1 MSFDQNQHLLRVV
14 DTRLNNVSEN
24 AVSHVVEQGAAVS
37 SYIKLPSVSNSNQN
51 TNFNLN
57 NIAPNVCRDPRLVL
71 TQSVYI
77 TITAQNTTGAAIN
90 IIQSSNFGFK
100 QYPLNRCISSVQH
113 QINQASETL
122 TSSEI
127 LSEIARINCFPEDM
141 NFYDNAMPDYV
152 DSYTNAQGTNFNPLA
167 AYSGTLAGNGV
178 FKPRTV
184 NYSIYTKP
192 GVISANSVPANSTGT
207 LILQADLYEPLITP
221 FTNIS
226 TKNAPGLYGINGENI
241 AITWLNDLANNMIAY
256 SPPPGLTVSTVSGQP
271 TGISVSYGEPG
282 TAIGNANL
290 FCVYLTPHASMMSS
304 IPQQSVQHY
313 NQYQTF
319 STAISGAVAAGA
331 SVSTSSSVCQFTNIP
346 FRILVYARLTN
357 TSRTFETPDK
367 YLQLTSLSCQLDN
380 GAFSFNGASSRQLVD
395 ASIRNGLQM
404 PPDVALGAALNYAET
419 LNGTFPPALY
429 GCSSVMVIDPAMDL
443 QLAEGLTNGSPGRYI
458 FQVQNATFKNT
469 TGTSFPSV
477 TLYVVGINNAVLERV
492 GTEYR
497 NYLLSIDSD
506 KLKKAKD
513 LPAVS
518 LQEYTD
524 SRFANSFLSGGNP
537 GFSQYIRSG
546 LHRLKSAAR
555 RGVEY
560 LQENPQVIHKGLEYA
575 KKALGGARKPAVRSM
590 DLFYE

>member
-1 MSFDQNQHLLRVV
+1 MAHAMSIDPNQHLLRVV

-71 TQSVYI
+71 SQTVYI
-77 TITAQNTTGAAIN
+77 SIVAQNTTGAAVN
-90 IIQSSNFGFK
+90 VIQSSNFGFK

-152 DSYTNAQGTNFNPLA
+152 DSYANAEGTNFNPLA

-184 NYSIYTKP
+184 NYSIFS
-192 GVISANSVPANSTGT
+192 GSNSVPANTTAT
-207 LILQADLYEPLITP
+207 LVLKAELYEPLITP

-226 TKNAPGLYGINGENI
+226 TKNAPGLYGINGEIIQIN
-241 AITWLNDLANNMIAY
+241 WLSDLANNMIAY
-256 SPPPGLTVSTVSGQP
+256 APPTGLTVSTVSGQP
-271 TGISVSYGEPG
+271 TGITVSYGEPG

-290 FCVYLTPHASMMSS
+290 FCVYLTPHPSMMHL
-304 IPQQSVQHY
+304 IPRESVQHY

-319 STAISGAVAAGA
+319 STAITGSVAPGA
-331 SVSTSSSVCQFTNIP
+331 SISTSSSVCQFTNIP

-357 TSRTFETPDK
+357 TARTFQTPDK
-367 YLQLTSLSCQLDN
+367 YLQLQSLSCQLDN
-380 GAFSFNGASSRQLVD
+380 GAFSFNGASARQLVD
-395 ASIRNGLQM
+395 ASIRNGLQV
-404 PPDVALGAALNYAET
+404 PPDVALGSCLNYAET
-419 LNGTFPPALY
+419 LQAGFPPALF

-443 QLAEGLTNGSPGRYI
+443 QLAEGLTNGSPGRFI
-458 FQVQNATFKNT
+458 FQVQAATFTNT
-469 TGTSFPSV
+469 TATSFPSV

-506 KLKKAKD
+506 KFKKAQE

-546 LHRLKSAAR
+546 LHQLKSAAR

-560 LQENPQVIHKGLEYA
+560 LQKNPQVIHKGLEYA
-575 KKALGGARKPAVRSM
+575 KKALGGARKPAAKSM